1 MLTKVDSVLMPL
13 DMFAVHNLPTVYR
26 VVNIAVGS
34 TAIIAISI
42 AILFSIATGIAILLA
57 CLVLHVVLQ
66 YF

>member
-1 MLTKVDSVLMPL
+1 VVNFK
-13 DMFAVHNLPTVYR
+13 
-26 VVNIAVGS
+26 VVNI
-34 TAIIAISI
+34 AIIAISI